1 MNLVIACDKRI
12 QKQVS
17 GFKFKEHN
25 HNVLAYINE
34 IGSNF
39 ADRIENNLPHILVIF
54 NGISDKDNVIF
65 GELERMLKL
74 LPHLRIIYVYGKPDV
89 DFEDTKEKLTALG
102 IYDILLTSL
111 GDIKFKDNLLSVL
124 DKGMSAE
131 DLEKSIQQY
140 ETMTKPI
147 EVERV
152 HNYID
157 DNTPVDLSKIALN
170 EAYHND
176 IEQVDLPQEYIGAG
190 NITVAVSSVIV
201 NSAGVVLTA
210 MELSIVLLQA
220 KETVSLFLRDETY
233 KRFLAF
239 HNIEN
244 ADGGFTLNKL
254 PIYPLSLYEKRKR
267 RSRFDVIDLTNNGN
281 MTDRERKI
289 FEKAEIKLQMCRGTE
304 WDIAV
309 LQEYLNSGLP
319 YLKEINYCFYPISQ
333 KDFLKYNK
341 SMIQGHCK
349 ACRLRTSPNYTS
361 PCDWNRD
368 VYADILSRYT
378 SIGKSKKRRW

>member
-233 KRFLAF
+233 QRFLAF

-244 ADGGFTLNKL
+244 ANGGFTLNKL
-254 PIYPLSLYEKRKR
+254 PIYPLSLYEQRKR

-378 SIGKSKKRRW
+378 NIGKSKKRRW

>member
-1 MNLVIACDKRI
+1 MEIAT
-12 QKQVS
+12 
-17 GFKFKEHN
+17 
-25 HNVLAYINE
+25 VL
-34 IGSNF
+34 
-39 ADRIENNLPHILVIF
+39 
-54 NGISDKDNVIF
+54 K
-65 GELERMLKL
+65 
-74 LPHLRIIYVYGKPDV
+74 
-89 DFEDTKEKLTALG
+89 
-102 IYDILLTSL
+102 
-111 GDIKFKDNLLSVL
+111 
-124 DKGMSAE
+124 
-131 DLEKSIQQY
+131 
-140 ETMTKPI
+140 
-147 EVERV
+147 
-152 HNYID
+152 
-157 DNTPVDLSKIALN
+157 
-170 EAYHND
+170 
-176 IEQVDLPQEYIGAG
+176 
-190 NITVAVSSVIV
+190 
-201 NSAGVVLTA
+201 
-210 MELSIVLLQA
+210 QA

-233 KRFLAF
+233 QRFLAF

-244 ADGGFTLNKL
+244 ANGGFTLNKL
-254 PIYPLSLYEKRKR
+254 PIYPLSLYEQRKR

>member
-1 MNLVIACDKRI
+1 MNLVIACDKKI

-17 GFKFKEHN
+17 GFEFKEHN

-34 IGSNF
+34 VGNNL
-39 ADRIENNLPHILVIF
+39 ADRIANNLPHILIVF
-54 NGISDKDNVIF
+54 KGIKDKNNILF
-65 GELERMLKL
+65 EELERMLKL
-74 LPHLRIIYVYGKPDV
+74 LPHLRIIFVYGKTD
-89 DFEDTKEKLTALG
+89 DNFQETKNKLISLG
-102 IYDILLTSL
+102 IYDILLTDLS
-111 GDIKFKDNLLSVL
+111 DIKFKNNLMSVI
-124 DKGMSAE
+124 DKGMDLE
-131 DLEKSIQQY
+131 DLEKSIEQY
-140 ETMTKPI
+140 EAMTKPI
-147 EVERV
+147 EVETIR
-152 HNYID
+152 NYID
-157 DNTPVDLSKIALN
+157 DDTPVDLSKAALN
-170 EAYHND
+170 EEYHNG
-176 IEQVDLPQEYIGAG
+176 IEQVDIPQEYIGARS
-190 NITVAVSSVIV
+190 ITIAVSSVII

-210 MELSIVLLQA
+210 MEIAIVLKQA

-233 KRFLAF
+233 KRFLEF

-244 ADGGFTLNKL
+244 ADGGFTLDKL
-254 PIYPLSLYEKRKR
+254 PIYPLSMYEQRKR

-281 MTDRERKI
+281 ISNRERKI
-289 FEKAEIKLQMCRGTE
+289 FETAEIKLQLCRGTE

-309 LQEYLNSGLP
+309 LQEYLSSGLP
-319 YLKEINYCFYPISQ
+319 YIKEINYCFYPISQ

-361 PCDWNRD
+361 PCDWNRA

>member
-1 MNLVIACDKRI
+1 
-12 QKQVS
+12 
-17 GFKFKEHN
+17 
-25 HNVLAYINE
+25 
-34 IGSNF
+34 
-39 ADRIENNLPHILVIF
+39 
-54 NGISDKDNVIF
+54 
-65 GELERMLKL
+65 MLKL

-254 PIYPLSLYEKRKR
+254 PIYPLSLYEKRKH
-267 RSRFDVIDLTNNGN
+267 RSHFDVIDLTNNGN

>member
-1 MNLVIACDKRI
+1 MNLVIACDKKI

-17 GFKFKEHN
+17 GFNFKEHN
-25 HNVLAYINE
+25 HNVLVYINE
-34 IGSNF
+34 VGSNF
-39 ADRIENNLPHILVIF
+39 ADRIENNLPHILIVF
-54 NGISDKDNVIF
+54 NGIRDKDNILF
-65 GELERMLKL
+65 RELEHMLKL
-74 LPHLRIIYVYGKPDV
+74 LPHLRIIFVYGKPD
-89 DFEDTKEKLTALG
+89 DNFQETKNKLISLG
-102 IYDILLTSL
+102 IYDILLTDLSN
-111 GDIKFKDNLLSVL
+111 IRFKNNLMSVI
-124 DKGMSAE
+124 DKSMNAE
-131 DLEKSIQQY
+131 DIEKSIEKY
-140 ETMTKPI
+140 ESMTKPI
-147 EVERV
+147 GVETIR
-152 HNYID
+152 NYID
-157 DNTPVDLSKIALN
+157 DDTPVDLSKSSLN
-170 EAYHND
+170 EEYHNE
-176 IEQVDLPQEYIGAG
+176 IEQVDIPQEYIGTG
-190 NITVAVSSVIV
+190 NITIAISSVIV

-210 MELSIVLLQA
+210 MEIATVLKQA

-244 ADGGFTLNKL
+244 ANGGFTLNKL
-254 PIYPLSLYEKRKR
+254 PIYPLSLYEQRKR

>member
-17 GFKFKEHN
+17 GFNLREHN
-25 HNVLAYINE
+25 HSVLAYINE
-34 IGSNF
+34 INNSF
-39 ADRIENNLPHILVIF
+39 ADRTANNLPHILVVFKGVKDKNNIIF
-54 NGISDKDNVIF
+54 E
-65 GELERMLKL
+65 ELEHTLKL
-74 LPHLRIIYVYGKPDV
+74 LPHLRIVFVYGKPDN
-89 DFEDTKEKLTALG
+89 DFQETKEKLTSLG
-102 IYDILLTSL
+102 IYDILLTDLSN
-111 GDIKFKDNLLSVL
+111 IKFKDNLLSVL

-131 DLEKSIQQY
+131 DLEKSIEQY
-140 ETMTKPI
+140 EVMTKPI
-147 EVERV
+147 EVETIC
-152 HNYID
+152 NYID
-157 DNTPVDLSKIALN
+157 DDTPVNLSKSSLN
-170 EAYHND
+170 EEYHNEV
-176 IEQVDLPQEYIGAG
+176 EQVDIPQEYIGDG
-190 NITVAVSSVIV
+190 NITIAISSVIV

-210 MELSIVLLQA
+210 MEMATVLKQS
-220 KETVSLFLRDETY
+220 KESVSLFLRDETY

-244 ADGGFTLNKL
+244 ANIGFTLNKL
-254 PIYPLSLYEKRKR
+254 PIYPLSLYEQRKQ

-281 MTDRERKI
+281 MSDRERKI
-289 FEKAEIKLQMCRGTE
+289 FEKSEIKLQMCRGTE

-333 KDFLKYNK
+333 KDFIKYNK

>member
-254 PIYPLSLYEKRKR
+254 PIYPLSLYEKRKH
-267 RSRFDVIDLTNNGN
+267 RSHFDVIDLTNNGN

-289 FEKAEIKLQMCRGTE
+289 FEKSEIKLQMCRGTE

>member
-1 MNLVIACDKRI
+1 MNLVIACDKKI

-17 GFKFKEHN
+17 GFEFKEHN

-34 IGSNF
+34 VGNNL
-39 ADRIENNLPHILVIF
+39 ADRIANNLPHILIVF
-54 NGISDKDNVIF
+54 KGIKDKNNILF

-74 LPHLRIIYVYGKPDV
+74 LPHLRIIFVYGKTD
-89 DFEDTKEKLTALG
+89 DNFQETKNKLISLG
-102 IYDILLTSL
+102 IYDILLTDLS
-111 GDIKFKDNLLSVL
+111 DIKFKNNLMSVI
-124 DKGMSAE
+124 DKGMDLE
-131 DLEKSIQQY
+131 DLEKSIEQY
-140 ETMTKPI
+140 EAMTKPI
-147 EVERV
+147 EVETIR
-152 HNYID
+152 NYID
-157 DNTPVDLSKIALN
+157 DDTPVDLSKAALN
-170 EAYHND
+170 EEYHNG
-176 IEQVDLPQEYIGAG
+176 IEQVDIPQEYIGARS
-190 NITVAVSSVIV
+190 ITIAVSSVII

-210 MELSIVLLQA
+210 MEIAIVLKQA

-233 KRFLAF
+233 KRFLEF

-244 ADGGFTLNKL
+244 ADGGFTLDKL
-254 PIYPLSLYEKRKR
+254 PIYPLSMYEQRKR

-281 MTDRERKI
+281 IINRERKI
-289 FEKAEIKLQMCRGTE
+289 FETAEIKLQLCRGTE

-309 LQEYLNSGLP
+309 LQEYLSSGLP
-319 YLKEINYCFYPISQ
+319 YIKEINYCFYPISQ

-361 PCDWNRD
+361 PCDWNRA

>member
-1 MNLVIACDKRI
+1 MYKRQVIDKSMN
-12 QKQVS
+12 
-17 GFKFKEHN
+17 
-25 HNVLAYINE
+25 
-34 IGSNF
+34 
-39 ADRIENNLPHILVIF
+39 
-54 NGISDKDNVIF
+54 
-65 GELERMLKL
+65 
-74 LPHLRIIYVYGKPDV
+74 
-89 DFEDTKEKLTALG
+89 
-102 IYDILLTSL
+102 
-111 GDIKFKDNLLSVL
+111 
-124 DKGMSAE
+124 AE
-131 DLEKSIQQY
+131 DLEKSIEKY
-140 ETMTKPI
+140 ESMTKPI
-147 EVERV
+147 GVETIR
-152 HNYID
+152 NYID
-157 DNTPVDLSKIALN
+157 DDTPVDLSKSSLN
-170 EAYHND
+170 EEYHNE
-176 IEQVDLPQEYIGAG
+176 IEQVDIPQEYIGAG
-190 NITVAVSSVIV
+190 NITIAISSVIV

-210 MELSIVLLQA
+210 MEIATVLKQA

-244 ADGGFTLNKL
+244 ANGGFTLNKL
-254 PIYPLSLYEKRKR
+254 PIYPLSLYEQRKR

>member
-210 MELSIVLLQA
+210 MEIATVLKQA

-233 KRFLAF
+233 QRFLAF

-244 ADGGFTLNKL
+244 ANGGFTLNKL
-254 PIYPLSLYEKRKR
+254 PIYPLSLYEQRKR

>member
-1 MNLVIACDKRI
+1 MNLVIACDKKI

-17 GFKFKEHN
+17 GFEFKEHN

-34 IGSNF
+34 VGNNL
-39 ADRIENNLPHILVIF
+39 ADRIANNLPHILIVF
-54 NGISDKDNVIF
+54 KGIKDKNNILF

-74 LPHLRIIYVYGKPDV
+74 LPHLRIIFVYGKTD
-89 DFEDTKEKLTALG
+89 DNFQETKNKLISLG
-102 IYDILLTSL
+102 IYDILLTDLS
-111 GDIKFKDNLLSVL
+111 DIKFKNNLMSVI
-124 DKGMSAE
+124 DKGMDLE
-131 DLEKSIQQY
+131 DLEKSIEQY
-140 ETMTKPI
+140 EAMTKPI
-147 EVERV
+147 EVETIR
-152 HNYID
+152 NYID
-157 DNTPVDLSKIALN
+157 DDTPVDLSKVALN
-170 EAYHND
+170 EEYHNG
-176 IEQVDLPQEYIGAG
+176 IEQVDIPQEYIGARS
-190 NITVAVSSVIV
+190 ITIAVSSVII

-210 MELSIVLLQA
+210 MEIAIVLKQA

-233 KRFLAF
+233 KRFLEF

-244 ADGGFTLNKL
+244 ADGGFTLDKL
-254 PIYPLSLYEKRKR
+254 PIYPLSMYEQRKR

-281 MTDRERKI
+281 IINRERKI
-289 FEKAEIKLQMCRGTE
+289 FETAEIKLQLCRGTE

-309 LQEYLNSGLP
+309 LQEYLSSGLP
-319 YLKEINYCFYPISQ
+319 YIKEINYCFYPISQ

-361 PCDWNRD
+361 PCDWNRA

>member
-254 PIYPLSLYEKRKR
+254 PIYPLSLYEKRKH
-267 RSRFDVIDLTNNGN
+267 RSHFDVIDLTNNGN

-289 FEKAEIKLQMCRGTE
+289 FEKVC
-304 WDIAV
+304 V
-309 LQEYLNSGLP
+309 FFFFS
-319 YLKEINYCFYPISQ
+319 
-333 KDFLKYNK
+333 
-341 SMIQGHCK
+341 
-349 ACRLRTSPNYTS
+349 
-361 PCDWNRD
+361 
-368 VYADILSRYT
+368 
-378 SIGKSKKRRW
+378 

>member
-157 DNTPVDLSKIALN
+157 DNTPVD
-170 EAYHND
+170 
-176 IEQVDLPQEYIGAG
+176 
-190 NITVAVSSVIV
+190 
-201 NSAGVVLTA
+201 
-210 MELSIVLLQA
+210 
-220 KETVSLFLRDETY
+220 
-233 KRFLAF
+233 
-239 HNIEN
+239 
-244 ADGGFTLNKL
+244 
-254 PIYPLSLYEKRKR
+254 
-267 RSRFDVIDLTNNGN
+267 
-281 MTDRERKI
+281 
-289 FEKAEIKLQMCRGTE
+289 
-304 WDIAV
+304 
-309 LQEYLNSGLP
+309 
-319 YLKEINYCFYPISQ
+319 
-333 KDFLKYNK
+333 
-341 SMIQGHCK
+341 
-349 ACRLRTSPNYTS
+349 
-361 PCDWNRD
+361 
-368 VYADILSRYT
+368 
-378 SIGKSKKRRW
+378 

>member
-1 MNLVIACDKRI
+1 MNLVIACDKKI
-12 QKQVS
+12 QKQIA
-17 GFKFKEHN
+17 GFNLREYN
-25 HNVLAYINE
+25 HSVLAYINE
-34 IGSNF
+34 INNNF
-39 ADRIENNLPHILVIF
+39 ADRIANNLPHILVAF
-54 NGISDKDNVIF
+54 KGIKDKDNILF
-65 GELERMLKL
+65 EELEHILKL
-74 LPHLRIIYVYGKPDV
+74 LPHLRIVFVYDKLDV
-89 DFEDTKEKLTALG
+89 DFENTKEKLTSLG
-102 IYDILLTSL
+102 IYDILLTNS

-131 DLEKSIQQY
+131 DLEKSIKQY

-157 DNTPVDLSKIALN
+157 DDTSIDLSKIALN

-176 IEQVDLPQEYIGAG
+176 IEQFDLPQEYIGAG
-190 NITVAVSSVIV
+190 NITVAVSSVII

-239 HNIEN
+239 HGIEN
-244 ADGGFTLNKL
+244 ADSGFTLNKL
-254 PIYPLSLYEKRKR
+254 PIYPLSLYEKRKH

-281 MTDRERKI
+281 MTDIERKI

-309 LQEYLNSGLP
+309 LQEYLNSNLP

-341 SMIQGHCK
+341 SMIKGHCK